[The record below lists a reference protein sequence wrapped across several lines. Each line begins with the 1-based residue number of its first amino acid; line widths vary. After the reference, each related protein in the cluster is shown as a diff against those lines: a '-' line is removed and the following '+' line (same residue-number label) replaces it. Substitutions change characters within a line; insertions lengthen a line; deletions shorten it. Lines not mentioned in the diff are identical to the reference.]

1 MVMVA
6 KLDFFWGREGRG
18 GGGGWAGGR
27 GEFHQI
33 LWERTQNGPEMMF

>member
-6 KLDFFWGREGRG
+6 KLDFFGGREGRG
-18 GGGGWAGGR
+18 GGWVSGR

>member
-18 GGGGWAGGR
+18 GGGWVGGR

>member
-6 KLDFFWGREGRG
+6 KLDFFGGREGRG
-18 GGGGWAGGR
+18 GG

>member
-6 KLDFFWGREGRG
+6 KLDFFGGREGRG
-18 GGGGWAGGR
+18 GGGGGR